1 MDDSDFPTKLLH
13 YGLSFLDQPKPIIHA
28 ESSSLVST
36 IVKKEG
42 RKVYAGDLILAKDT
56 VCYLGELAKYKK
68 DSLENLK
75 SGTELLINPSREQII
90 CSHENFGE

>member
-1 MDDSDFPTKLLH
+1 MDDCDFPTKLLQ

-28 ESSSLVST
+28 ESSSLGST
-36 IVKKEG
+36 LVKMKKEG
-42 RKVYAGDLILAKDT
+42 RKVYAGDLLLAKDT

-75 SGTELLINPSREQII
+75 SGSELLINPSR
-90 CSHENFGE
+90 